1 MAARCCIPMPESTI
15 HFRDFAAEVLEQA
28 GALVE
33 RIEPEGLEALLPAE
47 LNSQLRASEL
57 LRVGFGAELPP
68 DAERISLESDWLER
82 FGNLLGARGHRTRI
96 ALADPFVSLSNP
108 ERLLEHSIVLPN
120 AVYRMTEVTSAW
132 TRYLILLFRY
142 TAMSDEKREGI
153 VKIGINLNQGSSID
167 GFVDEL
173 LMQAMNPESAGVVAP
188 ASKDLPPDWP
198 AARVKSYVNRALP
211 SLIHDHL
218 HLFLQGMQRRLDR
231 DLARVFDYYD
241 GLRQESLLKLK
252 KQKTDSAREKLRIEA
267 TALEYQAKVVDL
279 KQKYDLSVT
288 VNLSQVMEILS
299 PVQRINLVIKRRK
312 GERKISLDW
321 NPLVRK
327 LEPLPCEWGYTT
339 EAARIV
345 CDDAL
350 HLVSLA
356 GHAPCETCGKEY
368 CRACHPRQCPKCRQA
383 VQQDSTK

>member
-1 MAARCCIPMPESTI
+1 MPESTV
-15 HFRDFAAEVLEQA
+15 HFRDFAAEVLEQS

-47 LNSQLRASEL
+47 LNSQLRAGEL

-68 DAERISLESDWLER
+68 DAQRISLESDWLER
-82 FGNLLGARGHRTRI
+82 LGNLLEGRGQRMRI
-96 ALADPFVSLSNP
+96 ALADPFVLLSNAASL

-120 AVYRMTEVTSAW
+120 AVYRMTGATSEW
-132 TRYLILLFRY
+132 TRYLVLLFRY

-153 VKIGINLNQGSSID
+153 VKIGVNLNQGSSID
-167 GFVDEL
+167 GLVDEL
-173 LMQAMNPESAGVVAP
+173 LMHAMNPAAMSAVAP
-188 ASKDLPPDWP
+188 ATKDLPADWP
-198 AARVKSYVNRALP
+198 PAKLKSSVNRALP

-218 HLFLQGMQRRLDR
+218 HLFLQGMQRRMDR
-231 DLARVFDYYD
+231 DLTRVFDYYE

-252 KQKTDSAREKLRIEA
+252 KQKTDSARETLRIEA
-267 TALEYQAKVVDL
+267 AAREYQAKVVDL
-279 KQKYDLSVT
+279 KQKYDLRVT
-288 VNLSQVMEILS
+288 VNLSQVLEILS
-299 PVQRINLVIKRRK
+299 PVHRINLLIKRRK

-321 NPLVRK
+321 NPLLRK

-368 CRACHPRQCPKCRQA
+368 CRACHPRLCPKCRQA
-383 VQQDSTK
+383 GKTIQ